1 MILIILLVIFVIT
14 TIFLIMSNMTKSKDN
29 SNLQR
34 QLNDFSVE
42 KSEFI
47 EKIKKLNNDL
57 KASKEIFKK
66 FKKKN
71 HSDWMRTYER
81 ANKLFRFF
89 KRNKDKHKWCFSEIK
104 SFKKRGFNSIPCKRS
119 KRTDC
124 DN

>member
-1 MILIILLVIFVIT
+1 
-14 TIFLIMSNMTKSKDN
+14 MTKSKEIL
-29 SNLQR
+29 NLQR
-34 QLNDFSVE
+34 QLQDSFDREN
-42 KSEFI
+42 
-47 EKIKKLNNDL
+47 KLKNDL

-71 HSDWMRTYER
+71 HSDWMLTYER

-89 KRNKDKHKWCFSEIK
+89 ERNKDKHKWCFSEIK
-104 SFKKRGFNSIPCKRS
+104 SRKKRGFNSIPCKRS